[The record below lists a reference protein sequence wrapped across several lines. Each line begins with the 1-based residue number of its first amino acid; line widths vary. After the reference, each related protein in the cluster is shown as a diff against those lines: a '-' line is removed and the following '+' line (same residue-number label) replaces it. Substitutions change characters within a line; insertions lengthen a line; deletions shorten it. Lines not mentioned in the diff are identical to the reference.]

1 MRIVIADDH
10 PIVLEGLRRLFESRE
25 DFDVVAACSDGEAA
39 LVAVRHYQ
47 PAVALLDI
55 RMPRMDGVA
64 IARELAASGAPTRVV
79 LLTAGISEEE
89 TVEMMRIGIGGI
101 VLKNTAPETL
111 IDCVRRV
118 AAGEQWIDAASSRRA
133 LEGVLRREAGMAE
146 ASRILTARELEI
158 VLKAVA
164 GMRNREIAEE
174 LCIAE
179 GTVKVHLHAI
189 YEKLQ
194 ISGRMELVRYAR
206 ERALI

>member
-25 DFDVVAACSDGEAA
+25 GFEVVAACSDGEAA
-39 LVAVRHYQ
+39 LAAVRHYQ
-47 PAVALLDI
+47 PTVALLDI
-55 RMPRMDGVA
+55 RMPGLDGVA

-118 AAGEQWIDAASSRRA
+118 AAGERWIDAASSRRA
-133 LEGVLRREAGMAE
+133 LERVLRREAGMAE

-158 VLKAVA
+158 VLKAV
-164 GMRNREIAEE
+164 GGKRNREIAEE

-194 ISGRMELVRYAR
+194 ISGRMELVQYAR